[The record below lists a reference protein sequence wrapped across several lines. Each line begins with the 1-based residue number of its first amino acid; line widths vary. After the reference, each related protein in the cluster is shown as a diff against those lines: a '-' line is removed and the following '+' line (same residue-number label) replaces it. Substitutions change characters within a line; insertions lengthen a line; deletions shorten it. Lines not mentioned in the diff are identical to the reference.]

1 METISKRI
9 SVSIPI
15 EIEKDLDE
23 LKKTRFYKEPQSEML
38 RYLIKL
44 GIQANKE
51 LVKEE
56 WFIYEQPITS
66 F

>member
-56 WFIYEQPITS
+56 
-66 F
+66 